1 MNQAPVE
8 ITDIGA
14 RLREEIAQNQLQLPT
29 LPEIALQVR
38 DAVEDENTTA
48 NRVADIVAKDPA
60 LSARLLQVANSPL
73 YRGRVEVDNLAMAVN
88 RLGLKLVRSLVVSLA
103 MKQMFQATS
112 DHLDKAFRTVWDEC
126 MQVAAI
132 SRVLS
137 KGLGTLAPEQAM
149 LAGLVHR
156 IGVLPILARLDEL
169 LGSSAQP
176 QQIEQLVDELAP
188 ELGSAI
194 LAQWHFPDS
203 LLNVPTD
210 CLDLTRDR
218 DQPDYADVVMV
229 ARLQYLMGIGRLPDD
244 LDFAHISAFS
254 RVDLEPE
261 VIIMDLEGPAEEI
274 TEVQALFSS

>member
-1 MNQAPVE
+1 MSQAQAE
-8 ITDIGA
+8 IQDIGT
-14 RLREEIAQNQLQLPT
+14 RLRDEIARNQLHLPT
-29 LPEIALQVR
+29 LPEVALQVR
-38 DAVEDENTTA
+38 DAVEDEIATSPQIA
-48 NRVADIVAKDPA
+48 GIVAKDPA

-112 DHLDKAFRTVWDEC
+112 DHLDRAFRKVWDDC
-126 MQVAAI
+126 IQIAAI

-137 KGLGTLAPEQAM
+137 KGLPGLESEQAM
-149 LAGLVHR
+149 LGGLVHQ

-169 LGSSAQP
+169 LGAQAEP
-176 QQIEQLVDELAP
+176 QLIRRLVEELAP

-194 LAQWHFPDS
+194 LSQWHFPDA
-203 LLNVPTD
+203 LARLPRD

-218 DQPDYADVVMV
+218 PAPDYADVVMV
-229 ARLQYLMGIGRLPDD
+229 ARLQYLMGTNQLPAD
-244 LDFAHISAFS
+244 LDFGGISAFA

-261 VIIMDLEGPAEEI
+261 VVVMDMEGPAEEI
-274 TEVQALFSS
+274 AEVQALFLG

>member
-8 ITDIGA
+8 ITDIGV
-14 RLREEIAQNQLQLPT
+14 RLREEIAQNQLHLPT

-38 DAVEDENTTA
+38 DAVEEENTTA
-48 NRVADIVAKDPA
+48 ARVADIVAKDPA

-188 ELGSAI
+188 ELGTAI

-210 CLDLTRDR
+210 CLDLTRQR

-229 ARLQYLMGIGRLPDD
+229 ARLQYLMGIGRLPND

-261 VIIMDLEGPAEEI
+261 VIIMDVEGPAEEI
-274 TEVQALFSS
+274 AEVQALFSG